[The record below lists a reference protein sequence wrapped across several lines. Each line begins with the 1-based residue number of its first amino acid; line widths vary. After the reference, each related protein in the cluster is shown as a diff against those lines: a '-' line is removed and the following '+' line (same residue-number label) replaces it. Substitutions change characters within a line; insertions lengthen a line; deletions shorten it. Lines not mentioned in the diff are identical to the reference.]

1 MNHKAASGE
10 QNIKL
15 NTTSE
20 ESDNEMIN
28 TLNKSQKKWL
38 ITDQLLNKNEKKNL
52 KRFSGKFLLYKRD
65 FSGKIYGTVIIH
77 ENTNRN
83 KNQPIIYK
91 SL

>member
-1 MNHKAASGE
+1 M
-10 QNIKL
+10 KL
-15 NTTSE
+15 ETTSE
-20 ESDNEMIN
+20 ESDDEMIN
-28 TLNKSQKKWL
+28 TLNKSKK
-38 ITDQLLNKNEKKNL
+38 KPKMKKKNF
-52 KRFSGKFLLYKRD
+52 KGFSGKFLHCKRD